1 MNIFGKISLGLQPT
15 STGLNTTSLGVDP
28 YSNASSFFSHYSIE
42 TFLYF
47 ISILD
52 SLYSSL
58 AGGYSNYQQSS
69 GLAGASQLS
78 SSLTGSV
85 REMIVCS
92 VA

>member
-1 MNIFGKISLGLQPT
+1 MPVRLFFLLLSHENISL
-15 STGLNTTSLGVDP
+15 ST
-28 YSNASSFFSHYSIE
+28 I
-42 TFLYF
+42 
-47 ISILD
+47 D

-69 GLAGASQLS
+69 GLAGVSQLS

-85 REMIVCS
+85 VEMIGCS